1 MTFHSVTDD
10 PVIKRIETVGRIL
23 PHVRAKLVDPE
34 GNVVPIGKPGELLT
48 SGYVLQ
54 KGYWNDEEQ
63 TDRVMKR
70 DAEGTLWMHTGD
82 EGLMDEEGYLRS
94 AYRFA
99 NTRCRGTLTDVGWQ
113 SWAGSRTSSSGEAR
127 CVLSSYMFIPRAR

>member
-63 TDRVMKR
+63 TERVMKR
-70 DAEGTLWMHTGD
+70 DADGTLWMHTGD
-82 EGLMDEEGYLRS
+82 EGIMDEEGYLRS
-94 AYRFA
+94 AWFA
-99 NTRCRGTLTDVGWQ
+99 NTRCRGTLTDVSWQ
-113 SWAGSRTSSSGEAR
+113 SWAGLRTSSSEVAR
-127 CVLSSYMFIPRAR
+127 CVLIH

>member
-10 PVIKRIETVGRIL
+10 PVIKRIETVGKIL

-63 TDRVMKR
+63 TNSVMKC

-82 EGLMDEEGYLRS
+82 EGIMDEEGYLRS
-94 AYRFA
+94 KNSHFA
-99 NTRCRGTLTDVGWQ
+99 ECCALELICGRSESRWEDQGYYHPRG
-113 SWAGSRTSSSGEAR
+113 
-127 CVLSSYMFIPRAR
+127 

>member
-1 MTFHSVTDD
+1 MTFHSVTND
-10 PVIKRIETVGRIL
+10 PMIKRIETVGRIL

-34 GNVVPIGKPGELLT
+34 GNVVPIGKPGELLS

-63 TDRVMKR
+63 TARVMKR

-82 EGLMDEEGYLRS
+82 EGIMDEEGYLRS
-94 AYRFA
+94 ASRFA
-99 NTRCRGTLTDVGWQ
+99 NTRYKGTLTDTRWQ
-113 SWAGSRTSSSGEAR
+113 LWAGSRTSSSGG
-127 CVLSSYMFIPRAR
+127 VKYVFIPSSRAC